1 MFYKKKKKK
10 NVKIVI
16 HLKNSLYSLTKLS
29 KNKMSY
35 NIYIDGQKNVVTSI
49 NIQLQIQRIYIVCV

>member
-1 MFYKKKKKK
+1 MFYKKKKK